1 MMKLFKY
8 AIVALFMPMMAS
20 AGEAKVTWLDFKEY
34 RDVFPAKETRGGY
47 HKRIAKQFDAHLS
60 KLASDM
66 PEGYMLSVTFEDID
80 LAGDVRFNMNDI
92 RIIKPIYFPRLK
104 IAYNV
109 TDKAGNVIVEAQSK
123 VLKDMGFMDRIKFGR
138 DTEFYYDKR
147 LLSDWFEDDVVPAI
161 TSSSK

>member
-1 MMKLFKY
+1 MKLFKY
-8 AIVALFMPMMAS
+8 AVVALLMPMMAS

-47 HKRIAKQFDAHLS
+47 HKRIAKQFDAHLN

-66 PEGYMLSVTFEDID
+66 PEGYTLAMTFEDID

-104 IAYNV
+104 ISYSV
-109 TDKAGNVIVEAQSK
+109 TDKSGNVMVEAKSK
-123 VLKDMGFMDRIKFGR
+123 VLKDMSFMDRIKFGR

-147 LLSDWFEDDVVPAI
+147 LLSDWFEDEVTPVFGTAN
-161 TSSSK
+161 K